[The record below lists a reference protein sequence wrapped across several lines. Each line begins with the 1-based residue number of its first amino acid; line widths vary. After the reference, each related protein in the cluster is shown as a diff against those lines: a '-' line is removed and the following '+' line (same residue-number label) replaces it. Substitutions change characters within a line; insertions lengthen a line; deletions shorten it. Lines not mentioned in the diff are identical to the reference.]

1 MADGFKLIG
10 ELHVKEEKGT
20 WVVTIASM
28 VFWLSQVTTN
38 LTKVPTKITW
48 QANVTFPPCPRTW
61 VGVVA
66 CCMCWALKIAMTL
79 VSQNFGWPSKCQND
93 TPPPRKRTPSEDV
106 FFRLNMEIV
115 QCHVS
120 FQGCNMFRGEPKN
133 SLVGSTFV
141 DPLTFKGVLSREF
154 WGFVVNLPLT
164 TLFKDLGLFH
174 FEVAE
179 QKHTLATGIH

>member
-48 QANVTFPPCPRTW
+48 QANVTFPPCPRRW

-66 CCMCWALKIAMTL
+66 CCTCWVLKIAMTL
-79 VSQNFGWPSKCQND
+79 VSQNFG
-93 TPPPRKRTPSEDV
+93 
-106 FFRLNMEIV
+106 
-115 QCHVS
+115 
-120 FQGCNMFRGEPKN
+120 
-133 SLVGSTFV
+133 
-141 DPLTFKGVLSREF
+141 
-154 WGFVVNLPLT
+154 
-164 TLFKDLGLFH
+164 
-174 FEVAE
+174 
-179 QKHTLATGIH
+179 